1 MVFDAPNP
9 KKFPS
14 IILSF
19 QNYRPE
25 CIAMCSNFRILLKV
39 CYLASVIAHYPS
51 VMKILAQIL
60 AIMMANI
67 LQ

>member
-51 VMKILAQIL
+51 VMKI
-60 AIMMANI
+60 
-67 LQ
+67 